1 MNQPAP
7 FDKRQLR
14 DALGAF
20 ATGVTIVTT
29 RDRTGAAHGLTA
41 NSFSSVSLEP
51 PLVLWSQSHTSRSH
65 AVFQDSDHFAINI
78 LAEGQV
84 ALSNLFAKSA
94 VDDKF
99 AGLDHDSGVGGV
111 PVLKGTA
118 AHLECVKIA
127 MYPGGDHT
135 VYLGRVERIGRSG
148 LRPLVFEGGRY
159 AVAYAHDVGP
169 LEVRTGALA
178 SPSTALMRR
187 VEDALPGLAA
197 RIGDHTLCL
206 AVWGNRGP
214 TAIHWEPS
222 ARPVSSAPRPGLVM
236 NVTASA
242 SGRAFAAFLPG
253 DATQAFV
260 DEDLRLFRTAGQ
272 DAAAQRQAFDAEMA
286 MTRDK
291 GLARAAGLWPA
302 ELLHGVA
309 TNAFSVP
316 IRDDAG
322 RMVLALTVVSPA
334 DRLADDLDG
343 AVPRALKEAGQAF
356 SDWKGAACK

>member
-1 MNQPAP
+1 MNQPTL

-29 RDRTGAAHGLTA
+29 RDRSGTAHGLTA

-51 PLVLWSQSHTSRSH
+51 PLVLWSQAHSSRSH
-65 AVFQDSDHFAINI
+65 AIFQDSEHFAINI

-94 VDDKF
+94 VEDKF
-99 AGLDHDSGVGGV
+99 AGLEHDTGVGGV

-118 AHLECVKIA
+118 AHLECMKIA

-135 VYLGRVERIGRSG
+135 VYLGRVERISRSG

-169 LEVRTGALA
+169 LEVRTGALVAPSA
-178 SPSTALMRR
+178 SLLRR
-187 VEDALPGLAA
+187 VEGALPSLASH
-197 RIGDHTLCL
+197 IGDHTLCL
-206 AVWGNRGP
+206 AVWGNHGP
-214 TAIHWEPS
+214 TAIRWEPS
-222 ARPVSSAPRPGLVM
+222 AKPVSQQLRSGLVM

-242 SGRAFAAFLPG
+242 SGRAFAAWLPSEL
-253 DATQAFV
+253 TRAFI

-272 DAAAQRQAFDAEMA
+272 DAVAQRQAFDAELA
-286 MTRDK
+286 ATRDK
-291 GLARAAGLWPA
+291 GIARAAGLWPA
-302 ELLHGVA
+302 ERLHGIA
-309 TNAFSVP
+309 TTAFSVP
-316 IRDDAG
+316 ITDEEG
-322 RMVLALTVVSPA
+322 RMVLALTVISPA
-334 DRLADDLDG
+334 DRLADNWDC
-343 AVPRALKEAGQAF
+343 AVPRALKEAALCVSSG
-356 SDWKGAACK
+356 GEAC

>member
-14 DALGAF
+14 DALSAF

-51 PLVLWSQSHTSRSH
+51 PLVLWSQAHSSRSH
-65 AVFQDSDHFAINI
+65 AVFQDSEHFAINI
-78 LAEGQV
+78 LAEDQV

-94 VDDKF
+94 VEDKF
-99 AGLDHDSGVGGV
+99 AGLAHDSGVGGV

-178 SPSTALMRR
+178 SPSSALLRR
-187 VEDALPGLAA
+187 VEAALPELSA
-197 RIGDHTLCL
+197 RLGDHTLCL
-206 AVWGNRGP
+206 TVWGNRGP
-214 TAIHWEPS
+214 TAIRWEPS
-222 ARPVSSAPRPGLVM
+222 ARPISAQLRLGLVM
-236 NVTASA
+236 NLTASA
-242 SGRAFAAFLPG
+242 SGRAFAAFLPA
-253 DATQAFV
+253 DVTQAFV

-272 DAAAQRQAFDAEMA
+272 DPAAQREGFDAEMA
-286 MTRDK
+286 TTREK
-291 GLARAAGLWPA
+291 GIARAAGLWPA
-302 ELLHGVA
+302 ERLHGVA
-309 TNAFSVP
+309 TNAFSAP
-316 IRDDAG
+316 ILDESG
-322 RMVLALTVVSPA
+322 RMVLALTVMSPA
-334 DRLADDLDG
+334 NRLADDWDG
-343 AVPRALKEAGQAF
+343 AVPRALKQAVQAF
-356 SDWKGAACK
+356 SQGQGVACQ